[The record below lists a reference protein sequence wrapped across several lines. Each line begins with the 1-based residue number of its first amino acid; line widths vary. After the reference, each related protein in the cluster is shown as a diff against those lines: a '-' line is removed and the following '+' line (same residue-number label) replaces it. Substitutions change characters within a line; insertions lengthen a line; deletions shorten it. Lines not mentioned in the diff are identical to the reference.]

1 MKFSQ
6 NIRRYAIL
14 YFGLLFSDRLRCGCK
29 SDGNNLHNKPKS
41 IQEVQ
46 LFTSDHI
53 FLLTARARLRA
64 AVCAASFSSM
74 YMVFDVKESQ

>member
-1 MKFSQ
+1 MSSTDKLRNGSPSA
-6 NIRRYAIL
+6 NRVIDLSETRNL
-14 YFGLLFSDRLRCGCK
+14 YDKR
-29 SDGNNLHNKPKS
+29 KS